1 MAQAHPTAKSLANL
15 RPFNK
20 MPDDERL
27 AMNARGGKNKKKN
40 ADERKKCAEILK
52 IVVEKIYTDKKTGQK
67 ADGREALMV
76 RLFRKALDGD
86 VQALKLILLL
96 LDEMP
101 TPELKLKS
109 SDPSDNGILDG
120 LLEANLEI
128 QKKVMREG
136 ENEKTGAKCTN

>member
-1 MAQAHPTAKSLANL
+1 MGKGQNPNSLKNL

-20 MPDDERL
+20 MSDAERL
-27 AMNARGGKNKKKN
+27 AMNARGGHNKKVN
-40 ADERKKCAEILK
+40 ADHRKKCAEILRV
-52 IVVEKIYTDKKTGQK
+52 IVEKIYKDKNGNQK
-67 ADGREALMV
+67 DGREVLMV
-76 RLFRKALDGD
+76 RLFKKAMDGD
-86 VQALKLILLL
+86 VPALKLVLQL

-136 ENEKTGAKCTN
+136 ENEKTGAECTN

>member
-1 MAQAHPTAKSLANL
+1 MAHAHPTAKSLANL

-40 ADERKKCAEILK
+40 ADERKKCAEILR
-52 IVVEKIYTDKKTGQK
+52 IIVEKIYKDKNGNQR
-67 ADGREALMV
+67 DGREALMV

-136 ENEKTGAKCTN
+136 ENEKTGAECTN